1 MPTDL
6 RVSNISKIY
15 PGCIA
20 NDKVS
25 LQFKS
30 GKIYALLG
38 ENGAGKS
45 TLVKILS
52 GVISPDNGEVFL
64 NEKSLKLN
72 SPLDAKKNKI
82 GMVFQHFNLFET
94 LSVFENLSIDT
105 NEDNKNLRVKINDI
119 LKKYNFSI
127 DLDIPVLNLSAGQK
141 QKVEIIRCLLRNPK
155 VLIMDEPTSVLTEQE
170 TDELFISLKKF
181 CDEGILIIYITH
193 KLKEVL
199 SLCDEV
205 AVMRKGKVVSVSQT
219 GDEKIETLANKM
231 VGQKLSK
238 IKKKN
243 NNLKNKDEIFKV
255 KHLNFYSNDPFETNL
270 ENINFSVKKGE
281 CLGIAGISGNGQN
294 ELFQILSG
302 EIITSNTSIIFR
314 NKEIAQL
321 NPKQRREY
329 LMAFSPEDRISQ
341 AAVPELKIYENVAL
355 NNFKSSNFFEKGLVN
370 EKKIKEH
377 SKKIL
382 TDFSVNTDNVELKS
396 QFLSGGNLQKL
407 ILGREL
413 ITAPELLICYNPTW
427 GLDVGA
433 INYIH
438 ETLLKINDQ
447 EKSTI
452 LISTDT
458 EELLKLS
465 DRIAVIYKG
474 KLSRI
479 MPSEEVTPEK
489 LGVLMGGG
497 SIDKN

>member
-1 MPTDL
+1 MNTKL
-6 RVSNISKIY
+6 KVSEISKIY

-25 LQFKS
+25 LEFGS

-52 GVISPDNGEVFL
+52 GVVKPDEGEVFL
-64 NEKSLKLN
+64 NNESIKLN
-72 SPLDAKKNKI
+72 SPLDAKKNNI

-94 LSVFENLSIDT
+94 LSVFENLSIDS
-105 NEDNKNLRVKINDI
+105 DKKDDDLRVLVNDI
-119 LKKYNFSI
+119 LKKYNFRI

-141 QKVEIIRCLLRNPK
+141 QKVEIIRCLIRNPK

-170 TDELFISLKKF
+170 TDDLFISLKQFSK
-181 CDEGILIIYITH
+181 DGILIIYITH

-205 AVMRKGKVVSVSQT
+205 AVMRKGKVVSVSNT
-219 GDEKIETLANKM
+219 IDEKIESLANKM
-231 VGQKLSK
+231 VGESLNT
-238 IKKKN
+238 IKKKIN
-243 NNLKNKDEIFKV
+243 SFKNSEEILKISN
-255 KHLNFYSNDPFETNL
+255 LNFQSDDPYETNL
-270 ENINFSVKKGE
+270 NNLNLSLKKGE

-302 EIITSNTSIIFR
+302 EIITEGTSIMFR
-314 NKEIAQL
+314 NKEIGKL
-321 NPKQRREY
+321 NPRERREY

-355 NNFKSSNFFEKGLVN
+355 NNFKSSNFFKKGLVN

-382 TDFSVNTDNVELKS
+382 SNFSINTDNVELKS

-407 ILGREL
+407 IIGREL
-413 ITAPELLICYNPTW
+413 ITSPELLVCFNPTW

-438 ETLLKINDQ
+438 ETLIQIN
-447 EKSTI
+447 EEGKSSI
-452 LISTDT
+452 LISTDND
-458 EELLKLS
+458 ELLKLS
-465 DRIAVIYKG
+465 DRICVIYKG
-474 KLSRI
+474 KLSKI
-479 MPSEEVTPEK
+479 MNADTVTAEK
-489 LGVLMGGG
+489 LGILMGGG
-497 SIDKN
+497 SID

>member
-1 MPTDL
+1 
-6 RVSNISKIY
+6 
-15 PGCIA
+15 
-20 NDKVS
+20 
-25 LQFKS
+25 
-30 GKIYALLG
+30 
-38 ENGAGKS
+38 
-45 TLVKILS
+45 
-52 GVISPDNGEVFL
+52 
-64 NEKSLKLN
+64 
-72 SPLDAKKNKI
+72 
-82 GMVFQHFNLFET
+82 
-94 LSVFENLSIDT
+94 
-105 NEDNKNLRVKINDI
+105 
-119 LKKYNFSI
+119 
-127 DLDIPVLNLSAGQK
+127 
-141 QKVEIIRCLLRNPK
+141 
-155 VLIMDEPTSVLTEQE
+155 MDEPTSVLTEQE
-170 TDELFISLKKF
+170 TEELFISLKKF

-193 KLKEVL
+193 KLREVL

-219 GDEKIETLANKM
+219 QNERVETLANKM
-231 VGQKLSK
+231 VGQKLAK
-238 IKKKN
+238 IKKKIN
-243 NNLKNKDEIFKV
+243 ISKNKDEIFKV
-255 KHLNFYSNDPFETNL
+255 KHLNFYSDDPFETNL
-270 ENINFSVKKGE
+270 VNLNFSVKKGE

-302 EIITSNTSIIFR
+302 EIITPDTSIIFR
-314 NKEIAQL
+314 SKEIAKL

-382 TDFSVNTDNVELKS
+382 SDFSVNTDNVELKS

-438 ETLLKINDQ
+438 ETLIKINDQ

-474 KLSRI
+474 KLSKI

-497 SIDKN
+497 SID

>member
-1 MPTDL
+1 M
-6 RVSNISKIY
+6 
-15 PGCIA
+15 
-20 NDKVS
+20 
-25 LQFKS
+25 
-30 GKIYALLG
+30 
-38 ENGAGKS
+38 
-45 TLVKILS
+45 
-52 GVISPDNGEVFL
+52 
-64 NEKSLKLN
+64 
-72 SPLDAKKNKI
+72 
-82 GMVFQHFNLFET
+82 
-94 LSVFENLSIDT
+94 
-105 NEDNKNLRVKINDI
+105 
-119 LKKYNFSI
+119 
-127 DLDIPVLNLSAGQK
+127 
-141 QKVEIIRCLLRNPK
+141 
-155 VLIMDEPTSVLTEQE
+155 TEQE
-170 TDELFISLKKF
+170 TEELFISLKKF

-219 GDEKIETLANKM
+219 QNERVETLANKM
-231 VGQKLSK
+231 VGQKLAK
-238 IKKKN
+238 IKKKIN
-243 NNLKNKDEIFKV
+243 ISKNKDEIFKV
-255 KHLNFYSNDPFETNL
+255 KHLNFYSDDPFETNL
-270 ENINFSVKKGE
+270 VNLNFSVKKGE

-302 EIITSNTSIIFR
+302 EIITPDTSIIFR
-314 NKEIAQL
+314 NKEIAKL

-382 TDFSVNTDNVELKS
+382 SDFSVNTDNVELKS

-438 ETLLKINDQ
+438 ETLIKINDQ

-474 KLSRI
+474 KLSKI

-497 SIDKN
+497 SID